1 MKKALILDRDGTL
14 IEDQRY
20 LNNYKKIYFLKNNI
34 RGLKLFQKSNFT
46 IFIVSNQSG
55 VARKLIKKKE
65 LNKINTEIKK
75 KLKLNGI
82 IIKKIFNCIHLPEN
96 NCKCRKPKKYFGE
109 IIFKNLSFN
118 KKKSIMIGNN
128 YCDFKFAKNL
138 KIKYYNMGTGTKDF
152 KSVYSVAREIL

>member
-14 IEDQRY
+14 IKDQRY

-34 RGLKLFQKSNFT
+34 RGLKLFQKSNF
-46 IFIVSNQSG
+46 IMFIVSNQSG

-65 LNKINTEIKK
+65 LNKINAEIKK
-75 KLKLNGI
+75 RLKFNGI
-82 IIKKIFNCIHLPEN
+82 IIRKIFNCIHLPKN

-109 IIFKNLSFN
+109 IIFKNFDFN

-138 KIKYYNMGTGTKDF
+138 KINYFNIGSKKKDF
-152 KSVYSVAREIL
+152 KSIYSVARKIL